1 MELPSF
7 YTALKINLLYLAV
20 SAFIWGLIF
29 LIFKKKVGVGLF
41 LFLACFTAGFFTWIH
56 FYIAFQEATTYS
68 PGFKSID
75 KFIGNLTAKIS
86 IAIYIVLLAIYSILR
101 WIYFLIKH

>member
-7 YTALKINLLYLAV
+7 YAALKINLLYLAV
-20 SAFIWGLIF
+20 STFIWGLIF
-29 LIFKKKVGVGLF
+29 LFLRKKIGMGLF
-41 LFLACFTAGFFTWIH
+41 LFLICFTAGFFTWIH
-56 FYIAFQEATTYS
+56 FYVAFQEATTYS

-86 IAIYIVLLAIYSILR
+86 VAIYIILLIFYNLLR
-101 WIYFLIKH
+101 WLFSLMK

>member
-1 MELPSF
+1 MELPNF
-7 YTALKINLLYLAV
+7 YSALKINLLYLAI
-20 SAFIWGLIF
+20 SFLLFGLFF
-29 LIFKKKVGVGLF
+29 LISKKKVGVGLF
-41 LFLACFTAGFFTWIH
+41 LFLVCFTAGFFTWIH

-86 IAIYIVLLAIYSILR
+86 VAIYVVLISVYLIFR
-101 WIYFLIKH
+101 WLYAFFNK